1 MAAFGSYF
9 PLRTAPLIRHA
20 PQSALRNAFT
30 LVEMLVVVCVL
41 IIVLG
46 LMVNLARSVRV
57 GYATDITKDILRK
70 LDDAVTQYQQR
81 TGQLPN
87 VAPLI
92 PASGPV
98 DENVLRQNAIGNNRQ
113 IILALLGTDL
123 SMTVIN
129 DQPATIYNKGQL
141 RDPWG
146 TPIVYMARFDPK
158 IGMALRD
165 RPFFVSAGPD
175 MKFLTLEDNFYSY
188 EGIIAPEP
196 AEATSRPSPDDEER

>member
-1 MAAFGSYF
+1 MVTRRDRCPFYAA
-9 PLRTAPLIRHA
+9 T
-20 PQSALRNAFT
+20 SAGRVRVRRSAFT

-81 TGQLPN
+81 TGQLPD
-87 VAPLI
+87 VPPLI
-92 PASGPV
+92 PASGPI
-98 DENVLRQNAIGNNRQ
+98 DENRLRQNAIGNNKQ
-113 IILALLGTDL
+113 IVLALLGTDL
-123 SMTVIN
+123 PMTVIN

-146 TPIVYMARFDPK
+146 TPIVYMPRFDPQ

-196 AEATSRPSPDDEER
+196 VDPSTRPASPVLEQ